1 MKSLVAPLLA
11 ACLVLT
17 ACGGSTA
24 TVESDAAQAD
34 ADATATTVAE
44 TTTTVEAAEKSAEA
58 DDASAT
64 DDAATSE
71 MVDATDEDD
80 GEATQVSSLDDIPEV
95 CRELMAEFLREIE
108 PIVSQVDWDNA
119 TMADFESIS
128 AEFEPIADEFDAQTD
143 AEEECDIELED
154 DENFDLLIDFAGDE
168 APGAVG
174 FLEFLNNL
182 MQSFNAAMENST
194 EPGATTATCEDAIA
208 FVQGLVDDY
217 DSIAEV
223 PIDQLSQMTELQTAM
238 MSCSIEELEFF
249 NQPEIS
255 AFLSDF

>member
-1 MKSLVAPLLA
+1 MKSFLAPLLA

-44 TTTTVEAAEKSAEA
+44 TTTTVEAAEKSA
-58 DDASAT
+58 DD

-71 MVDATDEDD
+71 MVDDTDEDD
-80 GEATQVSSLDDIPEV
+80 GDTTQVSSLDDIPEV
-95 CRELMAEFLREIE
+95 CRELMADFLREIE

-119 TMADFESIS
+119 TMADFEAIS
-128 AEFEPIADEFDAQTD
+128 AEFEPLADEFDAQTE
-143 AEEECDIELED
+143 AEDECDIELED

-174 FLEFLNNL
+174 FLGFLNNL
-182 MQSFNAAMENST
+182 MESFNAAMDDAA
-194 EPGATTATCEDAIA
+194 EPGATTATCEEAIA

-223 PIDQLSQMTELQTAM
+223 PIDQLSQMTALQTAM
-238 MSCSIEELEFF
+238 MSCSLEELEFF